1 MEALMRATDALK
13 SIRDTRLSALRSPTE
28 FIDVHRFS
36 RPADTTQAV
45 SRITYNTRYFSG
57 NYTLIVIVLAIY
69 ALLTS
74 PFLLLALVFLFGG
87 FTAINKFGP
96 SEPVQIG
103 SYVITQKLLYTAL
116 FVIGLPL
123 LWLSSP
129 FKFFFWLVGASSC
142 LVLAHA
148 ALMEPG
154 VESEYASVQDSV

>member
-1 MEALMRATDALK
+1 
-13 SIRDTRLSALRSPTE
+13 
-28 FIDVHRFS
+28 
-36 RPADTTQAV
+36 
-45 SRITYNTRYFSG
+45 
-57 NYTLIVIVLAIY
+57 VLAIY
-69 ALLTS
+69 ALYVPSLSAPRLGTLTSLCCRRLDSLTS

-87 FTAINKFGP
+87 FTAINKFGAFLCLPAPRRDAHPHTGP